1 MNGGSGG
8 VPGGGPADVFGLA
21 ARLREEG
28 VPFVLATV
36 VRAERPTSA
45 RPGAKAVVTGDG
57 EVRGFVGGACV
68 RPAVRRESLRALA
81 DGAPRLLRISP
92 EALPGDAEAQEG
104 VLEETMA
111 CVSGGALDI
120 HLEPFRPSRR
130 LLLAGSSPVVEALSA
145 LGETLGLEVR
155 RAGEEGALP
164 EAAEGALLVVAGHG
178 EGEWEALKAGLGG
191 GRARY
196 AGLVAS
202 PRRAAEVRERLL
214 GMGLSAD
221 EVSRLRSPAGLDL
234 GAETPGEI
242 AVSILAEIVEAER
255 GGKRADGTP
264 GRSAGAPPSVAPGA
278 EDEEKAA
285 GKAAA
290 IAAGKTAGRAAGKAA
305 GAVGGGPI
313 GISLAPT
320 PDPTPER
327 RDPICGMTVSEDS
340 PHRATRGG
348 ETFLFCCAGCRETF
362 EAARPA

>member
-1 MNGGSGG
+1 MNGGPGDGSAGG
-8 VPGGGPADVFGLA
+8 SRSRPPDVFAEA

-28 VPFVLATV
+28 IPFVLATV

-45 RPGAKAVVTGDG
+45 RPGAKAVVLEDG
-57 EVRGFVGGACV
+57 EFRGFVGGACV
-68 RPAVRRESLRALA
+68 RPAVRRESLQALA

-92 EALPGDAEAQEG
+92 DAPPEGRGAPEG

-120 HLEPFRPSRR
+120 HLEPFRPARR
-130 LLLAGSSPVVEALSA
+130 LLLAGSSPVVESLAA
-145 LGETLGLEVR
+145 LGEALGLEVR
-155 RAGEEGALP
+155 RATAETALP
-164 EAAEGALLVVAGHG
+164 EAAAGALLVVAGHG

-214 GMGLSAD
+214 GMGLSA
-221 EVSRLRSPAGLDL
+221 EEIARLRSPAGLDL

-255 GGKRADGTP
+255 GGKRAEE
-264 GRSAGAPPSVAPGA
+264 PGA
-278 EDEEKAA
+278 RSEGEPAPVPADEAPAA
-285 GKAAA
+285 VAEAPA
-290 IAAGKTAGRAAGKAA
+290 EP
-305 GAVGGGPI
+305 V
-313 GISLAPT
+313 GISLAPA
-320 PDPTPER
+320 PDPAPER
-327 RDPICGMTVSEDS
+327 RDPICGMTVAEDS
-340 PHRATRGG
+340 PHRTTRGG

>member
-8 VPGGGPADVFGLA
+8 GPGGGPADVFGLA

-120 HLEPFRPSRR
+120 HLEPFLPSRR
-130 LLLAGSSPVVEALSA
+130 LLLAGSSPVVEALAA

-155 RAGEEGALP
+155 RAGDEGALP
-164 EAAEGALLVVAGHG
+164 EAAEGVLLVVAGHG

-202 PRRAAEVRERLL
+202 PRRAAEVRERLR
-214 GMGLSAD
+214 GMGLSAE

-255 GGKRADGTP
+255 KGERAEETP
-264 GRSAGAPPSVAPGA
+264 AGSAGEPP
-278 EDEEKAA
+278 A
-285 GKAAA
+285 GRVGKPPAAA
-290 IAAGKTAGRAAGKAA
+290 DESSPAPAAP
-305 GAVGGGPI
+305 V
-313 GISLAPT
+313 GISLAPAA
-320 PDPTPER
+320 ER

-340 PHRATRGG
+340 PHRTTRGG
-348 ETFLFCCAGCRETF
+348 ETFFFCCAGCRETF
-362 EAARPA
+362 EASEPRHPA